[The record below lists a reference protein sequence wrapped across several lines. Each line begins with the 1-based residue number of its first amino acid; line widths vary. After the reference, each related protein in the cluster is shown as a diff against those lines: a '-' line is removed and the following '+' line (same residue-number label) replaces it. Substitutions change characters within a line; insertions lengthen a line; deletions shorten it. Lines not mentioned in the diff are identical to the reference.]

1 MAVTQLITGYR
12 LNAANCFDLAK
23 EYTDPERKLAMLD
36 MAAAWLKLAEISE
49 QFGEARLFE
58 KYPTK

>member
-1 MAVTQLITGYR
+1 
-12 LNAANCFDLAK
+12 
-23 EYTDPERKLAMLD
+23 MLD

-49 QFGEARLFE
+49 QFGEAQLFE